1 MSKVQPAAVCNTAQL
16 KLQPPPRCHFI
27 VTVALL
33 QECTHHSAP
42 TKNWCA
48 MNPIWAEIQAW
59 GGNSAV
65 PTQVMAN
72 MFVDFDALAK
82 HSPVN
87 GEKYAAVL
95 SIVIKKSEN
104 RFQD

>member
-1 MSKVQPAAVCNTAQL
+1 
-16 KLQPPPRCHFI
+16 
-27 VTVALL
+27 
-33 QECTHHSAP
+33 
-42 TKNWCA
+42 

-87 GEKYAAVL
+87 GEKYVAMLAL
-95 SIVIKKSEN
+95 LIEE
-104 RFQD
+104 FQYMFSRLLNAHGFLDIFATLFLVDINYQII